1 MHTSNTVVQG
11 LNSLPRKFKGVWIP
25 ADLWMN
31 RELSIT
37 DKVMLVE
44 ISSLESDDRGCYAS
58 NAHFAKFFDLSV
70 KRVSNIINDLAR
82 DGILSVSLIREGN
95 RVVERQLRIMTPL
108 ENFHTP
114 LENEANPSRKGNEPP
129 LGKVKG
135 SNTKILSNTKR
146 ENGAGAPTNYHS
158 FVEFNGE
165 DFSVSDDLITKW
177 SLAYSPVDVEA
188 EIVRAAAWASG
199 SPTKKDWRRFLVNWL
214 GRAHKKS
221 GSAVDESNIPVDQI
235 IALYHKVCPNLP
247 VVTVPGDKVL
257 RSMIVERWNES
268 PDHQSGQNFW
278 LGFFQKA
285 NSRNQVFFRGQNVA
299 PRLEA
304 LVSRAVFREISEA
317 AQ

>member
-1 MHTSNTVVQG
+1 MHNSNQVVQA

-70 KRVSNIINDLAR
+70 KRVSNIISDLVR
-82 DGILSVSLIREGN
+82 DGILSINLVREGN
-95 RVVERQLRIMTPL
+95 RVVERQLRILTPL
-108 ENFHTP
+108 ENFQNP
-114 LENEANPSRKGNEPP
+114 LGNEANPSRKGNEPP

-135 SNTKILSNTKR
+135 SNTKILGNTKR
-146 ENGAGAPTNYHS
+146 EHGASAPSNSTS

-177 SLAYSPVDVEA
+177 SSAYAPVDVEA
-188 EIVRAAAWASG
+188 EIARAAVWASG
-199 SPTKKDWRRFLVNWL
+199 SPAKKDWRKFLVNWL

-221 GSAVDESNIPVDQI
+221 GSVDESNVPVDQI
-235 IALYHKVCPNLP
+235 IALYHKVCPSLP
-247 VVTVPGDKVL
+247 AVTVPSDKVL

-268 PDHQSGQNFW
+268 PDHKSGQNFW

>member
-1 MHTSNTVVQG
+1 
-11 LNSLPRKFKGVWIP
+11 
-25 ADLWMN
+25 MN
-31 RELSIT
+31 RKLSIT
-37 DKVMLVE
+37 EKVMLVE
-44 ISSLESDDRGCYAS
+44 IGSLESDDRGCYAS

-82 DGILSVSLIREGN
+82 NGILGISLIREGN
-95 RVVERQLRIMTPL
+95 RVVERQLRMLTPLENFHTPL

-146 ENGAGAPTNYHS
+146 EHGADAPINSPS

-199 SPTKKDWRRFLVNWL
+199 SPAKKDWRRFLVNWL

-221 GSAVDESNIPVDQI
+221 GSAVDESNVPVDQI

-247 VVTVPGDKVL
+247 AVTVPGDKVL

-268 PDHQSGQNFW
+268 PDHKSGQNFW